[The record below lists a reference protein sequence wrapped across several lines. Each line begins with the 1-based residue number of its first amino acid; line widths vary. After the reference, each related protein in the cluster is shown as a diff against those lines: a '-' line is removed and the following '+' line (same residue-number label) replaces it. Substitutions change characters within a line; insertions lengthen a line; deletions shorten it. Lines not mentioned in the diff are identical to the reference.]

1 VITVTSRPP
10 RATLADQ
17 AGVSVVEIIM
27 AMFILAVMSIGVLP
41 LMMGAVGASAN
52 NRDLV
57 AATALA
63 NAELAT
69 IQADFPNTGENSCAA
84 VKAAAA
90 TGVTDPSGSG
100 ATATISVADCPADYP
115 GTVTV
120 RVEGFRPRTTHA
132 SVELASEILVVTP

>member
-1 VITVTSRPP
+1 MTSHHTRS
-10 RATLADQ
+10 TLADQ

-41 LMMGAVGASAN
+41 LMMGAIQASAG

-63 NAELAT
+63 NAQLAT
-69 IQADFPNTGENSCAA
+69 LQADFPNSAENSCAA
-84 VKAAAA
+84 VAAMAA
-90 TGVTDPSGSG
+90 TGISDPSGSG
-100 ATATISVADCPADYP
+100 ATATISVGNCPADYP

-120 RVEGFRPRTTHA
+120 KIDGYAPHA
-132 SVELASEILVVTP
+132 KTAAVELASEILVVTP